1 MKPQVIQKGSRTLVQ
16 IDQRPIINRLEKTIR
31 NRCEMI
37 LYLMKYAEKGSVW
50 CINPKN
56 GELLHVANALKD
68 LTQELR
74 VLETQLI
81 TKKCVN

>member
-1 MKPQVIQKGSRTLVQ
+1 MKAQVIQKGSRTLIQ
-16 IDQRPIINRLEKTIR
+16 IEQRPIIHRLEKTIK

-50 CINPKN
+50 CINPNN

-81 TKKCVN
+81 TEKCVN